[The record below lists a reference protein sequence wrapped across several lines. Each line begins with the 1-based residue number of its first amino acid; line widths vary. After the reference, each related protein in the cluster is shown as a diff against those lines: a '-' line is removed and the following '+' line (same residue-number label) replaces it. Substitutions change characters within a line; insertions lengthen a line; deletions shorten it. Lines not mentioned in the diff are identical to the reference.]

1 MLADVCKQLNNWFDY
16 KRIFGTFTVS
26 NGTLIVEGAQDGQ
39 YIRICDS
46 IFNDGVY
53 QYPVSGLHDETFDGV
68 IWLMA
73 VPDEVV
79 RLSAEID
86 DWIDKYADLLQSPFQ
101 SESFGGYSY
110 SKGAGTNVTGENQTG
125 TTWSD
130 IFADR
135 LRRWQKI

>member
-1 MLADVCKQLNNWFDY
+1 MLADVCKQLNNWFDV

-26 NGTLIVEGAQDGQ
+26 DGILVVDGAQDGQ

-46 IFNDGVY
+46 VFNDGVY
-53 QYPVSGLHDETFDGV
+53 QYPVTGLKDETFLGV

-73 VPDEVV
+73 VPEEVIE
-79 RLSAEID
+79 LSNEID
-86 DWIDKYADLLQSPFQ
+86 EWNEKYSDMLQSPFQ

-110 SKGAGTNVTGENQTG
+110 SKGSSTGADGTG
-125 TTWSD
+125 TSWSD

>member
-1 MLADVCKQLNNWFDY
+1 MLADLCKQLNNWFDY
-16 KRIFGTFTVS
+16 KRLFGTFTIS
-26 NGTLIVEGAQDGQ
+26 EGTLEVEGAQTGQ

-46 IFNDGVY
+46 VFNDGVY
-53 QYPVSGLHDETFDGV
+53 QYPVSGLKDETFEGV

-73 VPDEVV
+73 VPDEVI
-79 RLSAEID
+79 RLSNEID
-86 DWIDKYADLLQSPFQ
+86 EWIEKYSDTLQSPFQ

-110 SKGAGTNVTGENQTG
+110 SKGSSTGSDGTG

-135 LRRWQKI
+135 LRRWQKV